1 MVCVDNEN
9 KSISSNKMTKD
20 NNLSIFDIL
29 NSIDKIEDKDKKVQA
44 FQKNAPYLTTSN
56 LQIKAIEIAANTQN
70 HSIWQSL
77 LIEIAPLITRE
88 VFSEVFDT
96 DKYFNIEKR
105 ESTLINLSNSRFCPK
120 FTLFKET
127 LEITEKFKKKGSRTS
142 IIENIIPRISDSKL
156 IFNALKIGCINST
169 IDKTRKVLNDR
180 FQQSPELIPSELNTL
195 ELANEFIDCEQYKAY
210 FDLFTI
216 MFPYLSDYSQIWKLS
231 EKLVH
236 AKRYD
241 TYADLLEIV
250 LPYLSEDSLSEA
262 LETALT
268 IRDFKSEQQC
278 INKMQELDLCI
289 SESFSRNEDS
299 KFLFDRWQK
308 SSDDWQCTVAELYR
322 IYIIKWSNVGNLAIW
337 RAIGNEVI
345 DIYLRFGY
353 VPRIR
358 ARILAILYYYFEGE
372 KQTIIFNE
380 LLESI
385 EQIPSKTCKVR
396 SLVQMAGCLS
406 VSRAK
411 QVVNL
416 ALSVIK
422 DIFEDIKNYQLED
435 EQLRTKFNI
444 DFERIKEIEN
454 QLELQSIDNLSAKI
468 KDLINDFDGLLFGY
482 PHSRWSSNMISW
494 RITDLLE
501 RLKKQKQYL
510 ESQIIFDLP
519 NKMKAGVVS
528 QATVRIAESMSGNI
542 LNELN
547 SPFTYIE
554 KGKWKITENTC
565 VKLHAR
571 EDEFGIDPLTNE
583 CQAIEKN
590 EYTEWAWSIKPLEK
604 GNKKIIIVQ
613 SSIKIEKEKV
623 KNNKGLKLEIDV
635 EPNYKY
641 TLKKIFTENS
651 WQSIA
656 DNIIAIIGIIVAII
670 SVIVSLYK

>member
-1 MVCVDNEN
+1 M
-9 KSISSNKMTKD
+9 
-20 NNLSIFDIL
+20 
-29 NSIDKIEDKDKKVQA
+29 
-44 FQKNAPYLTTSN
+44 TTSD

-96 DKYFNIEKR
+96 DKYFNKEKR

-127 LEITEKFKKKGSRTS
+127 LEITEKIEKKGSRTS

-180 FQQSPELIPSELNTL
+180 FQQSPELIPSESNTL
-195 ELANEFIDCEQYKAY
+195 ELANEFIDYEQYKAY
-210 FDLFTI
+210 FDLFII
-216 MFPYLSDYSQIWKLS
+216 MFPYLSNYSQIWKLS

-241 TYADLLEIV
+241 IYADLLEIV

-268 IRDFKSEQQC
+268 IRDLKSEQQC
-278 INKMQELDLCI
+278 IDKMKELDFCI
-289 SESFSRNEDS
+289 SESFSRNEGS
-299 KFLFDRWQK
+299 TILFDRWQEI
-308 SSDDWQCTVAELYR
+308 SDDWQYRIAELYR
-322 IYIIKWSNVGNLAIW
+322 RYILDIRWSNAGNLAIW

-345 DIYLRFGY
+345 DLQFSR

-358 ARILAILYYYFEGE
+358 ARILAILYYYFEDE
-372 KQTIIFNE
+372 KQTIIFDE
-380 LLESI
+380 LLKSI
-385 EQIPSKTCKVR
+385 EQIPSKTCRVR
-396 SLVQMAGCLS
+396 SLIQLAECLS

-411 QVVNL
+411 QVVSL

-435 EQLRTKFNI
+435 DQLRTKFNI

-468 KDLINDFDGLLFGY
+468 KDLIDNFDGLLFEY
-482 PHSRWSSNMISW
+482 PHSRWMPNRISW
-494 RITDLLE
+494 GITDLLN
-501 RLKKQKQYL
+501 RLKKQKKYL
-510 ESQIIFDLP
+510 ESRITFDIP
-519 NKMKAGVVS
+519 TKMKAGISSNASVS
-528 QATVRIAESMSGNI
+528 IVKSSPEDNSEMPNPNSIVKGYIKIEQNLRVRLYAKNADE
-542 LNELN
+542 
-547 SPFTYIE
+547 FKIE
-554 KGKWKITENTC
+554 KDGFEDQKEECQVITEN
-565 VKLHAR
+565 
-571 EDEFGIDPLTNE
+571 EFPEWSWIITPLKKGKSK
-583 CQAIEKN
+583 IE
-590 EYTEWAWSIKPLEK
+590 IKTD
-604 GNKKIIIVQ
+604 IQ
-613 SSIKIEKEKV
+613 IKIEKERLEEETLE
-623 KNNKGLKLEIDV
+623 NKPYTINV
-635 EPNYKY
+635 EPNLRY

-651 WQSIA
+651 WQF
-656 DNIIAIIGIIVAII
+656 IIASIISIIG
-670 SVIVSLYK
+670 VIVSLYK